1 MIYNIQTEN
10 IFKWNNIIKKFSFY
24 GKTVQELL
32 DKINELTKQYRRITR
47 YKSVIERKGQNE
59 RRFYC

>member
-1 MIYNIQTEN
+1 MKQYH
-10 IFKWNNIIKKFSFY
+10 KKFSFY